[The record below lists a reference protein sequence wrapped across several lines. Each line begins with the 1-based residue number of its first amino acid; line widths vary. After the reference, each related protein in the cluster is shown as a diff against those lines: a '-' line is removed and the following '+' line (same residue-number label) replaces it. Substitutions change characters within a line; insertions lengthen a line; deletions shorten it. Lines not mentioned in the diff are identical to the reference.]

1 MFIKLNKT
9 LKNIVLIS
17 ALALAVTGCVKKA
30 EPAAIM
36 SVDQV
41 ALEGYDPV
49 AYFTSGSA
57 RKADGTYSYLYEGL
71 TWNFETSDNLESF
84 KADPA
89 KYVPVFGGFCAYE
102 LTDEELVYSKPEF
115 WHIHNGQVY
124 LFSRKSSQEK
134 WFREM
139 DTMIPK
145 AQMQWDALKNPS
157 DED

>member
-1 MFIKLNKT
+1 MFIKFNKT
-9 LKNIVLIS
+9 LINIALIS

-36 SVDQV
+36 SVKQV

-49 AYFTSGSA
+49 AYFTSA
-57 RKADGTYSYLYEGL
+57 KAHKADGTYSYSYEGL

-102 LTDEELVYSKPEF
+102 LADEELAYSKPEF

-124 LFSRKSSQEK
+124 LFSRKSAQEK
-134 WFREM
+134 WFKDM
-139 DTMIPK
+139 DTMIVK
-145 AQMQWDALKNPS
+145 AQAQWDILKNPS
-157 DED
+157 EED